1 MRFKRNILEDRL
13 GRSRIRKR
21 HTLSLKDQTVRGAM
35 DVRMLWKHLFI
46 PVDMHA
52 AAIMIVWLVA
62 AFVPMEMIVHGAVC
76 MLMQMRVQYFA
87 FPVLRTHRLYP
98 LYNRNR
104 NSGAPRND
112 VMAPIGNMT
121 GEMTIR
127 ATKSDASMIVAPKA
141 RDAGRR
147 KR

>member
-1 MRFKRNILEDRL
+1 M
-13 GRSRIRKR
+13 G
-21 HTLSLKDQTVRGAM
+21 
-35 DVRMLWKHLFI
+35 VRMFREHLF
-46 PVDMHA
+46 VSMDMHA
-52 AAIMIVWLVA
+52 AAIVIMRLVA
-62 AFVPMEMIVHGAVC
+62 TFVPMKMIVHGAVR
-76 MLMQMRVQYFA
+76 MLVQMRMQHFA
-87 FPVLRTHRLYP
+87 LPVLRAHRLYP

-121 GEMTIR
+121 GDMTIR

-141 RDAGRR
+141 REAGRR

>member
-1 MRFKRNILEDRL
+1 
-13 GRSRIRKR
+13 
-21 HTLSLKDQTVRGAM
+21 M

-76 MLMQMRVQYFA
+76 MLMQMRVQYFV
-87 FPVLRTHRLYP
+87 FPVLRAHRLYP

-121 GEMTIR
+121 GEMTMR

-147 KR
+147 NR

>member
-21 HTLSLKDQTVRGAM
+21 HTLSLKDQAIRSTM
-35 DVRMLWKHLFI
+35 DVRMFRKHLFI
-46 PVDMHA
+46 PMDMHA
-52 AAIMIVWLVA
+52 SVAVIMWLIA
-62 AFVPMEMIVHGAVC
+62 AFVSMEMIVHGAVC
-76 MLMQMRVQYFA
+76 MLMQMCVQYFV

-98 LYNRNR
+98 LYNKNR

-121 GEMTIR
+121 GDMTIR

>member
-13 GRSRIRKR
+13 DRSRIRER
-21 HTLSLKDQTVRGAM
+21 HLFSFKDQTTRRTM
-35 DVRMLWKHLFI
+35 DVRVFWKHFFI
-46 PVDMHA
+46 LVDMHD
-52 AAIMIVWLVA
+52 AAIVVVWLVA

-76 MLMQMRVQYFA
+76 MLVQMRVQHFM

-121 GEMTIR
+121 GDMTIR